1 MAKGDK
7 PAIRISARHK
17 NAQKGARVSV
27 ELLAG
32 WNSDRGGM
40 NFQLDREVDHIV
52 MKDGTVITS
61 ADYWINGRTFGSVG
75 GERPST
81 RGTEEGT
88 GTPNAP
94 TNPDDIPF

>member
-17 NAQKGARVSV
+17 NAQRGAKVSV

-32 WNSDRGGM
+32 WNSERGGM
-40 NFQLDREVDHIV
+40 NFQLDREVDRIV

-61 ADYWINGRTFGSVG
+61 GDYWINGRTFGSVG

-88 GTPNAP
+88 GTGAPMKDPN
-94 TNPDDIPF
+94 DIPF